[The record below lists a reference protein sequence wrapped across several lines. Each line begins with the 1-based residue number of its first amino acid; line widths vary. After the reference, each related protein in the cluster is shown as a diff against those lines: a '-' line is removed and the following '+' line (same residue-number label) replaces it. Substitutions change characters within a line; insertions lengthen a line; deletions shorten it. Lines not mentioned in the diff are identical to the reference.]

1 MQNSFEGFFA
11 EINLRKKKWLLS
23 CSYNPNRNKT
33 VNHMKNINPGLDQF
47 TSFYDNIVLLGDSN
61 VEPGEENMHV
71 RLSKNSKPEKSCKTK
86 SML

>member
-1 MQNSFEGFFA
+1 
-11 EINLRKKKWLLS
+11 
-23 CSYNPNRNKT
+23 
-33 VNHMKNINPGLDQF
+33 MKNINPGLDQF
-47 TSFYDNIVLLGDSN
+47 NSFYDNIVLLGDSN